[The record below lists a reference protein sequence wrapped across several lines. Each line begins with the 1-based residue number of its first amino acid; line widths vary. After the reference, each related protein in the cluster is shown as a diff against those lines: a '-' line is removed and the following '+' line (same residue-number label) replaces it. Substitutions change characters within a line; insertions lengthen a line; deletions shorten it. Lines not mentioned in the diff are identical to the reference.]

1 MGKEEQISAL
11 DPRRFTPNLHAS
23 LVSEILSLR
32 REIESKERV
41 VVDLEEDLHNT
52 RAENGRLNETI
63 RVHVKDTRAAKKHVQ
78 ALESGTLSALGD
90 LAKERD
96 TAVENLADTRKRLE
110 ASQNNVRSQEEEVKR
125 SHALRDQDRQNWD
138 NDRRNLERKIHVVEG
153 RLKTMIAE
161 VAAVQANGHYHAGT
175 YNRNS
180 ADDGSEVQ
188 EILRSRWSDT
198 TNTQDTMSTRTNSVK
213 TRSRGMSSNT
223 YDGSE
228 VQSIEP
234 LPSNRFS
241 GFGGTKINGLS
252 LAEELE
258 FDEEDE
264 DDLAENHLDSGLVSP
279 NALPEEA
286 LFEPRQ
292 SSESQSR
299 DQKARKLLGLVDG
312 SELPYKEESS
322 HGEPISILEQVLVL
336 SDEKEY
342 RDSATQFSPP
352 PTPKAEAQQTEISAE
367 KTIEQPEHAANQRRK
382 RASVPVEQ
390 TLPSKLGGRVT
401 VPMVSAACQTVTMPS
416 SPVLTPVIAIETAPP
431 ALTLDERLANMVSSS
446 TQTDHEEVPALSAAG
461 TRDKP
466 PFMTIPIIAIHPPG
480 SRPPSSHTNVVL
492 PPRTKNVSCQAS
504 IELPKTTRSASVQT
518 ETQTSERS
526 VKLNP
531 RLSASASSSKRT
543 SGSQSDL
550 EARRPPYTQAAPQR
564 ITRRNLQRPPPVEPP
579 RARRRPQSIRT
590 KDTYPGNNDNGPL
603 RRDQR
608 GDLRRPI
615 RAGSL
620 FAGFDAPSED
630 NASADAEV
638 DFSDDD
644 FATGEPIRKTLTK
657 VQDSWKLIPQSANTV
672 SGPLEPRHE
681 TVKDVEHALRTASPA
696 ARSSN
701 MAKPF
706 EKNKPI
712 KKPAVPSIATKSDD
726 IRRNALISSG
736 TAAHAHR
743 TGSPNA
749 FSAATQDVT
758 TVEPPFPVPTRSSSR
773 RIPISA
779 SDGARSPT
787 PYSTSF
793 FSSHRNREAVKPS
806 SNNPLRKVQSATA
819 VSRFTRKHVRR
830 SPNRS
835 PPPMSPSSV
844 GLSSPQLPPMPRD
857 DITSRYPN
865 GPQQAGRRSNT
876 ASSIFTASETP
887 SEFPNQPTSVVD
899 AIAQTMIGEWMW
911 KYVRKR
917 KSFGITESPQVE
929 FEAGRNNIDTGGSN
943 GLRHKR
949 WVWLAPYE
957 RAVLWSNKQPTSGH
971 ALMGKSGRKR
981 K

>member
-32 REIESKERV
+32 REIESKESV
-41 VVDLEEDLHNT
+41 VVDLEEDLHKT

-96 TAVENLADTRKRLE
+96 TAVENLTDTRKRLE
-110 ASQNNVRSQEEEVKR
+110 DSQNNVRSQEEEVKR

-138 NDRRNLERKIHVVEG
+138 NDRRNLERKVHVVEG

-175 YNRNS
+175 YNNNP
-180 ADDGSEVQ
+180 ADDGSEVH

-198 TNTQDTMSTRTNSVK
+198 TSTRDTISTRTNSVK

-234 LPSNRFS
+234 LTSNRFS

-264 DDLAENHLDSGLVSP
+264 DHLAENNLDSGLASP

-299 DQKARKLLGLVDG
+299 DRKARKLLGLVDG
-312 SELPYKEESS
+312 SELPFQDESS
-322 HGEPISILEQVLVL
+322 HGEPISILEQVLEL

-342 RDSATQFSPP
+342 RDSGTQFSPP

-367 KTIEQPEHAANQRRK
+367 KIIELPEHAANQRRK
-382 RASVPVEQ
+382 RASIPVEQ
-390 TLPSKLGGRVT
+390 TLPSKLGGRVI

-416 SPVLTPVIAIETAPP
+416 SPVLTPVIAIETAPL
-431 ALTLDERLANMVSSS
+431 ALTFDERLANMVSSS
-446 TQTDHEEVPALSAAG
+446 TQTDHEEVPALPAAG
-461 TRDKP
+461 IHEKP
-466 PFMTIPIIAIHPPG
+466 PSMTIPIIAIHPPG
-480 SRPPSSHTNVVL
+480 SRPPSSHTSVVL

-504 IELPKTTRSASVQT
+504 IELPRNTQSASVQT
-518 ETQTSERS
+518 ETQTNERP
-526 VKLNP
+526 VKLIP

-550 EARRPPYTQAAPQR
+550 EARQSQYAQAAPQR

-590 KDTYPGNNDNGPL
+590 KDPYPGNNDNGPL

-615 RAGSL
+615 RSGSL

-657 VQDSWKLIPQSANTV
+657 VQDSWKLIPQSANTLL
-672 SGPLEPRHE
+672 GPLESRHE
-681 TVKDVEHALRTASPA
+681 TVQGVDHALKTASPA

-701 MAKPF
+701 KPS
-706 EKNKPI
+706 
-712 KKPAVPSIATKSDD
+712 KKPAVPFIATKSDD

-749 FSAATQDVT
+749 SSATTQDVT
-758 TVEPPFPVPTRSSSR
+758 AVAPPFPVPTRSSSR

-779 SDGARSPT
+779 SDGASSPT

-793 FSSHRNREAVKPS
+793 FTSHRNREAVKS
-806 SNNPLRKVQSATA
+806 SGNNPLRKVQSATA

-830 SPNRS
+830 SPSRS

-844 GLSSPQLPPMPRD
+844 GLSSPQLPRMPRD

-865 GPQQAGRRSNT
+865 GPQQAGRRSNA
-876 ASSIFTASETP
+876 ASSTFTASETP
-887 SEFPNQPTSVVD
+887 SEVPNQQTSVVD
-899 AIAQTMIGEWMW
+899 AIAQTMVGEWMW